1 MFMKIILGM
10 PLLRFG
16 KQILAEA
23 FDNYNRKHSAD
34 YCRQRVVKP

>member
-10 PLLRFG
+10 FLLRFC

-23 FDNYNRKHSAD
+23 FDNYNGKHGAE